1 METIISKLNLPCNL
15 KHIIYEY
22 CYDKLGYTIN
32 ELLFIEKEKQ
42 KSKNKF
48 LKFRHKIELSEWYK
62 FNVSVFWLT
71 PDGVY
76 GKKSP
81 TSVYGGGTLYEN
93 KLFYEYTVIDNYIED
108 KIAQGDYRRKRQ
120 SL

>member
-1 METIISKLNLPCNL
+1 METIISKFNLPCDL
-15 KHIIYEY
+15 KQIIYEY

-32 ELLFIEKEKQ
+32 ELSFIEKEKQ

-62 FNVSVFWLT
+62 FNVSVCWLK

-76 GKKSP
+76 GIKSP
-81 TSVYGGGTLYEN
+81 TSVYGGGTLYESR
-93 KLFYEYTVIDNYIED
+93 LFYEYTLVNNYIED
-108 KIAQGDYRRKRQ
+108 KIAQGEHRRNIQ